1 MQEYQALLEPAEKFD
16 PKDRGFVVT
25 FPDFPWGVTS
35 GKTEAEAMMMAAD
48 CLALVIEDFIGQGKP
63 LPPAR
68 KHRGSKYRVV
78 RFPAVQAAKI
88 TLYEAFLS
96 SGLRKAELARR
107 LAIPRANID
116 RLFDLRRTAGFPQVE
131 QALHVLGKQLRVT
144 VEDAA

>member
-1 MQEYQALLEPAEKFD
+1 MQEYQALFEPAEKWN

-25 FPDFPWGVTS
+25 VPDVPEVVTQ
-35 GKTEAEAMMMAAD
+35 GETEAEAMMMAAD
-48 CLALVIEDFIGQGKP
+48 ALALILEEYIRQGKP

-88 TLYEAFLS
+88 TLYETFLAS
-96 SGLRKAELARR
+96 ALRKAELARR
-107 LAIPRANID
+107 MGIPRTNVD